1 MLTEEKLNEL
11 LFPHSKVRE
20 IQSELILDVEK
31 AIANKQSIVMHAPT
45 GLGKTASTLPIAL
58 SYAIKNKLTVFFL
71 TSRHTQ
77 HKIAIDTLREIKN
90 KHNIN
95 FNVADIIG
103 KKWMCLQP
111 NAHKMYSSE
120 FSQFCKSVVE
130 DGTCEYYVNSRN
142 TNYTMTVAAKN
153 VDNQLEMMSPVSTE
167 QVIDVCKLAKL
178 CPYEIAIQQ
187 ARKAKVIIADYN
199 YVFNPSIQK
208 TFFNKAGI
216 RLEDSIV
223 IVDEAHNLPVR
234 IRDSMTQK
242 LSTFILARAIAEA
255 KKYQYNETAELLEKL
270 HAVVVEL
277 GNEVRRDDDF
287 TKSNNLQSNI
297 VGQSNVTVKAN
308 ITGFDE
314 FISGDKVDAGVL
326 NKENNYATNAA
337 ANDYTNNKIHTNKIN
352 ANKITTDN
360 SLSDKKFTAESLIE
374 KQKLVDRIEEFKDY
388 KELLVD
394 LEFIAADVL
403 MKQKQSFISIIH
415 EFLQSWP
422 GDDNGFARI
431 LSKSY
436 SKNGINTSIVYRC
449 LDPALVTAPIFAG
462 LHSSILMSG
471 TLNPTGMYVDV
482 LGLPKNNVKE
492 DDEKKIDEKDNKKN
506 TMEKI
511 YPNPFPKINRL
522 TLIVPETTTK
532 FTQRSDAQFQK
543 IAAICADIINSVPG
557 NSAVF
562 FPSYYIRDIVYK
574 NLFASTK
581 KTLINEM
588 PNLTKQEKIE
598 LLEKFKSYSIT
609 EAGAVLLGVS
619 TGSFSEGIDLPGDLL
634 KCVVVVGLPLSK
646 PDLET
651 TELIKYYD
659 AKFQRGWDYGY
670 IYPAFNKCIQTA
682 GRCIRSESDRGVI
695 VFLDERFTWANY
707 YKCFPKDWK
716 IDITRDY
723 SGKIKLFFEK

>member
-1 MLTEEKLNEL
+1 MLSQEKLNEL
-11 LFPHSKVRE
+11 LFPHTKVRE
-20 IQSELILDVEK
+20 IQAELILDVEK
-31 AIANKQSIVMHAPT
+31 TIANEQSIVMHAPT

-130 DGTCEYYVNSRN
+130 DGTCEYYVNARN
-142 TNYTMTVAAKN
+142 KNYSLTTEAKN
-153 VDNQLEMMSPVSTE
+153 VDNQLEIMSPVSTE

-216 RLEDSIV
+216 KLEDTIV

-242 LSTFILARAIAEA
+242 LSTFLLARAIAEA

-287 TKSNNLQSNI
+287 IKSNR
-297 VGQSNVTVKAN
+297 GQGKDIGQANVASQAN
-308 ITGFDE
+308 IAGFDE
-314 FISGDKVDAGVL
+314 FVSGDKVGSGIE
-326 NKENNYATNAA
+326 NKEMNNHQEIK
-337 ANDYTNNKIHTNKIN
+337 NNKIS
-352 ANKITTDN
+352 ANEITSNN
-360 SLSDKKFTAESLIE
+360 SLHDKKFTAESLLT
-374 KQKLVDRIEEFKDY
+374 KQKFVEMVEEFKDY
-388 KELLVD
+388 KELLLD
-394 LEFIAADVL
+394 LEFIATDVL
-403 MKQKQSFISIIH
+403 MKQKQSFISIVH
-415 EFLQSWP
+415 EFFEAWK
-422 GDDNGFARI
+422 GEDVGFARI
-431 LSKSY
+431 LTKSY
-436 SKNGINTSIVYRC
+436 SKNGINISIAYRC

-471 TLNPTGMYVDV
+471 TLNPTSMYVDV
-482 LGLPKNNVKE
+482 LGLQ
-492 DDEKKIDEKDNKKN
+492 KN
-506 TMEKI
+506 TIVSDNQNNQGAQDSPKEAVEKT

-522 TLIVPETTTK
+522 SLIVPETTTK
-532 FTQRSDAQFQK
+532 FTQRNDLQFQK
-543 IAAICADIINSVPG
+543 IAAICIEIINSVPG

-562 FPSYYIRDIVYK
+562 FPSYYIRDVVYQ
-574 NLFASTK
+574 NLAASIK
-581 KTLINEM
+581 KTFINEM

-598 LLEKFKSYSIT
+598 LLERFKSYSVT
-609 EAGAVLLGVS
+609 KKGAVLFGVS

-651 TELIKYYD
+651 TELIRYYD
-659 AKFQRGWDYGY
+659 AKFKRGWDYGY
-670 IYPAFNKCIQTA
+670 IFPAFNKCIQTA

-716 IDITRDY
+716 IEITRDY
-723 SGKIKLFFEK
+723 ISKIRQFFEKN

>member
-1 MLTEEKLNEL
+1 MLTEKKLNEL

-58 SYAIKNKLTVFFL
+58 YYALKNKLTVFFL

-90 KHNIN
+90 KHKIN

-130 DGTCEYYVNSRN
+130 EKSCEYYANVHN
-142 TNYTMTVAAKN
+142 TNYSLTTEAKK
-153 VDNQLEMMSPVSTE
+153 VENQLEIMSPVSTE
-167 QVIDVCKLAKL
+167 KVIDVCKLSKL
-178 CPYEIAIQQ
+178 CPYEIALQQ
-187 ARKAKVIIADYN
+187 ARKAKVVIADYN

-216 RLEDSIV
+216 KLEDSIV

-242 LSTFILARAIAEA
+242 LSTFLLVRAIAEA

-270 HAVVVEL
+270 HAVIVEL
-277 GNEVRRDDDF
+277 GNEVRKDDDF
-287 TKSNNLQSNI
+287 IKSNRTQ
-297 VGQSNVTVKAN
+297 AN
-308 ITGFDE
+308 ITNVTGFDE
-314 FISGDKVDAGVL
+314 FVSGDKVDSGIG
-326 NKENNYATNAA
+326 NKNNNYKKVNYENYDSINNGTTINDEITANNA
-337 ANDYTNNKIHTNKIN
+337 
-352 ANKITTDN
+352 
-360 SLSDKKFTAESLIE
+360 LQDKKLTAESLLT
-374 KQKLVDRIEEFKDY
+374 KQKFVDTIEEFKDY

-394 LEFIAADVL
+394 LEFIATDVL
-403 MKQKQSFISIIH
+403 MKQKHSFIGIVH
-415 EFLQSWP
+415 EFLESWT
-422 GDDNGFARI
+422 GEEAGFARI
-431 LSKSY
+431 LTKSY
-436 SKNGINTSIVYRC
+436 SKNGINVSIAYRC
-449 LDPALVTAPIFAG
+449 LDPAIITAPIFAG
-462 LHSSILMSG
+462 MHSSILMSG
-471 TLNPTGMYVDV
+471 TLNPTGMYVDI
-482 LGLPKNNVKE
+482 LGLSKDVKTKIE
-492 DDEKKIDEKDNKKN
+492 EKQITDRKSTVNSIPMPESKA
-506 TMEKI
+506 TVEKI

-522 TLIVPETTTK
+522 TIIVPETTTK
-532 FTQRSDAQFQK
+532 FTQRSEAQFQK
-543 IAAICADIINSVPG
+543 IASICAEIINAVPG

-562 FPSYYIRDIVYK
+562 FPSYYIRDTVYK
-574 NLFASTK
+574 FLVTK
-581 KTLINEM
+581 TNKPIILEIPTLS
-588 PNLTKQEKIE
+588 KQEKNE
-598 LLEKFKSYSIT
+598 LLEKFKDYSKT
-609 EAGAVLLGVS
+609 GAVLLAVS
-619 TGSFSEGIDLPGDLL
+619 TGSFGEGIDLPGNLL

-670 IYPAFNKCIQTA
+670 IMPAFNKCIQTA

-707 YKCFPKDWK
+707 YKCFPRDWK

-723 SGKIKLFFEK
+723 IGKIRQFFECL

>member
-1 MLTEEKLNEL
+1 MLTEKKLNEL

-58 SYAIKNKLTVFFL
+58 YYALKNKLTVFFL

-90 KHNIN
+90 KHKIN

-130 DGTCEYYVNSRN
+130 EKSCEYYANVHN
-142 TNYTMTVAAKN
+142 TNYSLTTEAKK
-153 VDNQLEMMSPVSTE
+153 VENQLEIMSPVSTE
-167 QVIDVCKLAKL
+167 KVIDVCKLSKL
-178 CPYEIAIQQ
+178 CPYEIALQQ
-187 ARKAKVIIADYN
+187 ARKAKIVIADYN
-199 YVFNPSIQK
+199 YVFNPGIQK

-216 RLEDSIV
+216 KLEDSIV

-242 LSTFILARAIAEA
+242 LSTFLLVRAIAEA

-270 HAVVVEL
+270 HAVIVEL
-277 GNEVRRDDDF
+277 GNEVRKDDDF
-287 TKSNNLQSNI
+287 IKSNRTQ
-297 VGQSNVTVKAN
+297 AN
-308 ITGFDE
+308 ITNVTGFDE
-314 FISGDKVDAGVL
+314 FVSGDKVDSGIG
-326 NKENNYATNAA
+326 NKNNNYKNVNYKNYDSINNGTTSNDEITANNA
-337 ANDYTNNKIHTNKIN
+337 
-352 ANKITTDN
+352 
-360 SLSDKKFTAESLIE
+360 LQDKKLTAESLLTKQKFVDTIE
-374 KQKLVDRIEEFKDY
+374 KFKDY

-394 LEFIAADVL
+394 LEFIATDVL
-403 MKQKQSFISIIH
+403 MKQKHSFISIVH
-415 EFLQSWP
+415 EFLESWH
-422 GDDNGFARI
+422 GEDTGFARI
-431 LSKSY
+431 LTKLY
-436 SKNGINTSIVYRC
+436 SKNGINISIAYRC
-449 LDPALVTAPIFAG
+449 LDPAIITAPIFAG
-462 LHSSILMSG
+462 MHSSILMSG
-471 TLNPTGMYVDV
+471 TLNPTSMYVDI
-482 LGLPKNNVKE
+482 LGLSKDVKTKI
-492 DDEKKIDEKDNKKN
+492 EKKQITDRKSTVNSIPMPESKA
-506 TMEKI
+506 TVEKI

-522 TLIVPETTTK
+522 TIIVPETTTK
-532 FTQRSDAQFQK
+532 FTQRSEAQFQK
-543 IAAICADIINSVPG
+543 IASICAEIINAVPG

-562 FPSYYIRDIVYK
+562 FPSYYIRDTVYK
-574 NLFASTK
+574 FLVTK
-581 KTLINEM
+581 TNKLIILEIPTLS
-588 PNLTKQEKIE
+588 KQEKNE
-598 LLEKFKSYSIT
+598 LLEKFKDYSKT
-609 EAGAVLLGVS
+609 GAVLLAVS
-619 TGSFSEGIDLPGDLL
+619 TGSFGEGIDLPGNLL

-670 IYPAFNKCIQTA
+670 IMPAFNKCIQTA

-707 YKCFPKDWK
+707 YKCFPRDWK

-723 SGKIKLFFEK
+723 IGKIRQFFECL